1 MKNGFARIRCE
12 DCGHEYLLVFSSKRR
27 HFCPSCHQKQVVEFG
42 EWLCREVVKA
52 VPHRHLVLS
61 GIQARPCYSTEPE
74 RLTLITVFLQQT
86 GPLQRCAD
94 NRDLQKKIR
103 KEVGQLCREFPIQP
117 VQAVIG
123 FVLKTCCRKL
133 KVSRV
138 SPGVSQAV
146 VYGSCQF
153 DRLKT

>member
-12 DCGHEYLLVFSSKRR
+12 DCGHEYLLVFSCKRR

-52 VPHRHLVLS
+52 VPHRHLVLI

-86 GPLQRCAD
+86 GPLQRD
-94 NRDLQKKIR
+94 QREENRGNR
-103 KEVGQLCREFPIQP
+103 WHAGGP
-117 VQAVIG
+117 VNTPGHAAEAVP
-123 FVLKTCCRKL
+123 
-133 KVSRV
+133 VSLWKAR
-138 SPGVSQAV
+138 
-146 VYGSCQF
+146 
-153 DRLKT
+153 